1 MKKLLI
7 TSAIATSFAGVAF
20 AEDTTASAGP
30 TISGEV
36 GITLAE
42 TAAGDMAGSMGLD
55 LGIDAA
61 GLADVDLDFSAT
73 DGNAVVL
80 DNWTVGTSV
89 AGIGLSIGDDNGLMP
104 DAEGNQTLAKPAMAE
119 SVKVKVAGASV
130 AVGFTDWGTDLTD
143 LSNLQGS
150 YTLGVM
156 GMDVTAALDYNFD
169 TENTVL
175 GAGVSGFETAGFGVG
190 GALSYDID
198 AEKLGFET
206 TASIMGATAYLNGD
220 TDETLQNIGGEYVYN
235 LGGAEVS
242 AGANYNLDAEE
253 FKPSVGLTFSFQY
266 YHKYYYRV
274 VT

>member
-61 GLADVDLDFSAT
+61 GLANIDLDFSAT

-119 SVKVKVAGASV
+119 SVKVEVAGASV

-175 GAGVSGFETAGFGVG
+175 GAGVNGFEAAGLGVG

-242 AGANYNLDAEE
+242 AGANYNFDAEE
-253 FKPSVGLTFSFQY
+253 FKPSVGLTFSF
-266 YHKYYYRV
+266 
-274 VT
+274 

>member
-36 GITLAE
+36 GITLKE

-55 LGIDAA
+55 LGIDAS
-61 GLADVDLDFSAT
+61 GLGFVDLDFSAT
-73 DGNAVVL
+73 DNNAVVL
-80 DNWTVGTSV
+80 DNWTVGTAV
-89 AGIGLSIGDDNGLMP
+89 GGIGVALGDDNGLMP
-104 DAEGNQTLAKPAMAE
+104 DAEGNQTLSKPAMTE
-119 SVKVKVAGASV
+119 SVAVKVGGAAV
-130 AVGFTDWGTDLTD
+130 AVGFTDWTKDVTD

-156 GMDVTAALDYNFD
+156 GMNVTAAADYNFD

-175 GAGVSGFETAGFGVG
+175 GAGVGGFEAAGVG
-190 GALSYDID
+190 VGAAMSYDID

-206 TASIMGATAYLNGD
+206 TASALGITAYLNGD
-220 TDETLQNIGGEYVYN
+220 TDEIMQNIGGEYVYN
-235 LGGAEVS
+235 IGGAEVS
-242 AGANYNLDAEE
+242 AGANYNIDNEDFA
-253 FKPSVGLTFSFQY
+253 PTVGVTFSF
-266 YHKYYYRV
+266 
-274 VT
+274 